1 MYHCVILL
9 ELNPDQVKELDLN
22 SVRNITMQDF
32 RDSLKRI
39 RRSVSPASL
48 AAYEKWS
55 FEYGDVSLWFMMNCS
70 ELPNNRVRMKCNW
83 RYGIANVL
91 EYRRTV
97 MPNVDTNSNT
107 FRVFTPY
114 YWTILIF
121 IKEKKSSE
129 RVKGGKKILLSW
141 TCENRST
148 CIAITKRSV
157 QLFESLIFTLWVIF
171 MSNVI
176 WKIRFSLIIY
186 YKLHLI
192 SGYRLC
198 IIASL
203 HNVEI
208 NLRLS
213 TENL

>member
-55 FEYGDVSLWFMMNCS
+55 FEYGDVSLWFMMNCF

-97 MPNVDTNSNT
+97 MSNVDTNSNT
-107 FRVFTPY
+107 FCVFTPY

-129 RVKGGKKILLSW
+129 RVKGGKKYFYLGLVRIDRLVSQSRNVVYSCLSLLFLHYEW
-141 TCENRST
+141 
-148 CIAITKRSV
+148 
-157 QLFESLIFTLWVIF
+157 SLCQT
-171 MSNVI
+171 
-176 WKIRFSLIIY
+176 
-186 YKLHLI
+186 
-192 SGYRLC
+192 
-198 IIASL
+198 
-203 HNVEI
+203 
-208 NLRLS
+208 
-213 TENL
+213 